1 MSDTANGRAVS
12 PLIRNPLMWAGALSA
27 MISIP
32 RLNYFPGVPAH

>member
-32 RLNYFPGVPAH
+32 RLNYFPGLPAD